1 MSNVSYGIGGSSYY
15 DLARNGQLFCAT
27 ATVTAP
33 VIYTTAAGT
42 GGPLL
47 WNNTGSG
54 LAGGNRVLAVLL
66 SLGVGIT
73 TASGVAGAIGITG
86 GTTTAPSATTAIDG
100 IQNLNFGNSSSPACN
115 LYRKGT
121 VSAAGT
127 FFIPTHQVTTVAL
140 TSAPPLS
147 MMWFEIGGGF
157 VVPPGTFAAVSA
169 SATLTSGVFSIG
181 LIYAEI
187 PI

>member
-54 LAGGNRVLAVLL
+54 AGGGNRVLAVLL

-86 GTTTAPSATTAIDG
+86 GTSTAPTTTTAIDG
-100 IQNLNFGNSSSPACN
+100 IDNLNLATAATPQCN

-121 VSAAGT
+121 VSTAGT
-127 FFIPTHQVTTVAL
+127 FFMPTHQVTTVAL

-147 MMWFEIGGGF
+147 MMWFDLGGCF
-157 VVPPGTFAAVSA
+157 IVPPGSFASVSA
-169 SATLTSGVFSIG
+169 SATLTSGVFSVG
-181 LIYAEI
+181 LIFAEI
-187 PI
+187 PF

>member
-1 MSNVSYGIGGSSYY
+1 MGNLSIGVVGASYY
-15 DLARNGQLFCAT
+15 DFARKGQVFCAT

-33 VIYTTAAGT
+33 VIYTTATGT

-47 WNNTGSG
+47 WNNTGQA
-54 LAGGNRVLAVLL
+54 LGGTNRVMAVLL
-66 SLGVGIT
+66 ALGVGIT

-86 GTTTAPSATTAIDG
+86 GVSTAPTTTTTIDG
-100 IQNLNFGNSSSPACN
+100 LQNLNLGISGGNQCN
-115 LYRKGT
+115 VYRKGT

-147 MMWFEIGGGF
+147 MQWWDLGGLF
-157 VVPPGTFAAVSA
+157 VVPAGSFASVAA
-169 SATLTSGVFSIG
+169 SATLTSGVFNIG
-181 LIYAEI
+181 LIWAEV
-187 PI
+187 PY